1 MESQKIL
8 KLLNAAT
15 NSIFV
20 TRKWSI
26 FIVQSN
32 VNSSVGN
39 EIIYSKGLFKSN
51 LCDYNEDYILVK
63 SDMVM

>member
-20 TRKWSI
+20 TKKWSI
-26 FIVQSN
+26 FSDQSN

-39 EIIYSKGLFKSN
+39 EIIYSKGLLKS
-51 LCDYNEDYILVK
+51 L
-63 SDMVM
+63 

>member
-8 KLLNAAT
+8 NLLNAAT

-26 FIVQSN
+26 FSDQSN

-39 EIIYSKGLFKSN
+39 EIIYSKGLLKS
-51 LCDYNEDYILVK
+51 L
-63 SDMVM
+63 